1 MPLLVTRLFD
11 LVGAGPLAVEPLT
24 LWPGSALILFSSV
37 SPAYITPISRGVVA
51 EGDLTIQ
58 SVPAFYSIKSN
69 GCVLDEEELAP
80 L

>member
-1 MPLLVTRLFD
+1 MFALVTRLFGP
-11 LVGAGPLAVEPLT
+11 VGAGPLAVEPLT
-24 LWPGSALILFSSV
+24 VWPGSALVSFSSV
-37 SPAYITPISRGVVA
+37 SPAYITPSSRSAVA
-51 EGDLTIQ
+51 KRNLTIQ